1 MRNLHRSAI
10 AVLTLV
16 ACTEPSALRLA
27 MTADRTALIAQDSV
41 KLSLELV
48 NQSTRTVKTF
58 TPNSYGLC
66 MHAFQVTDE
75 QENQVGVTTAFCA
88 LALVGG
94 AETDLLPGH
103 SVSITDYWHPGSST
117 LNGQALVPGKY
128 RVAGRVFVDDK
139 TVSSGATIITL
150 LP

>member
-1 MRNLHRSAI
+1 
-10 AVLTLV
+10 
-16 ACTEPSALRLA
+16 
-27 MTADRTALIAQDSV
+27 MTVDRTALVAQDSV

-48 NQSTRTVKTF
+48 NQSKRTVKTF
-58 TPNSYGLC
+58 TSNSYGLC

-75 QENQVGVTTAFCA
+75 QDGEVAVATAFCA

-103 SVSITDYWHPGSST
+103 SISITDYWHPGSST
-117 LNGQALVPGKY
+117 LNGQALVPGEY
-128 RVAGRVFVDDK
+128 RIAGRVFVDDK
-139 TVSSGATIITL
+139 TVSSGATVITV